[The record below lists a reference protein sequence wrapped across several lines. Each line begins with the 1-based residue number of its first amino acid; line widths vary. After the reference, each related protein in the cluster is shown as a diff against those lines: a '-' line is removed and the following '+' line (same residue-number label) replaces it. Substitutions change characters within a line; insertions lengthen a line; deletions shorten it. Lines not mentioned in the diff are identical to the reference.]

1 MKTNRKL
8 KDTVFTTLFNDPDL
22 LRELYCALEGVTL
35 PPDTPVSINTLKNVL
50 FMGKYNDISF
60 EIGEKLIVLLEH
72 QSTINPNMAL
82 RMLMY
87 IADIYEVIVEGKNIY
102 SGSKITIPWPEFFVL
117 YDGKEHFPDK
127 AILKLSDLYEKPISL
142 GLPEKLTPLL
152 DLEVTVININDG
164 INSEIVNR
172 CKKLHEYSTFIA
184 KVREFDKIYKDL
196 KKAIKEAIKYCHKHD
211 ILKEFLEIHGR
222 RVLSM
227 LYAEWNLDDAMAV
240 RYEEGREQERKEWQS
255 IVADKDAEIEQLR
268 LQLNELTNK

>member
-22 LRELYCALEGVTL
+22 LRELYCALEDVNL

-87 IADIYEVIVEGKNIY
+87 IADVYEVIVEGKNIY
-102 SGSKITIPWPEFFVL
+102 SGSKITIPWPEFYVL
-117 YDGKEHFPDK
+117 YDGKEHFPEK
-127 AILKLSDLYEKPISL
+127 AILRLSDLYEKPISL
-142 GLPEKLTPLL
+142 GLPEKLSPLL
-152 DLEVTVININDG
+152 DLEVRVININDG

-172 CKKLHEYSTFIA
+172 CKKLQEYSTFIA
-184 KVREFDKIYKDL
+184 KVRELTRTYKDL

-227 LYAEWNLDDAMAV
+227 LYTEWNMDDAMAV
-240 RYEEGREQERKEWQS
+240 RYEEGREQGRKELQN
-255 IVADKDAEIEQLR
+255 IVAQKDA
-268 LQLNELTNK
+268 